1 MACLVYWYIFGTFG
15 CTAFVSFGDS
25 TLNSCRPDVMYWSAE
40 APEAKSNIQKTLL
53 DFERRVRVN
62 DVTAS
67 L

>member
-40 APEAKSNIQKTLL
+40 GARGQIKYTKDLVG
-53 DFERRVRVN
+53 F
-62 DVTAS
+62 
-67 L
+67 